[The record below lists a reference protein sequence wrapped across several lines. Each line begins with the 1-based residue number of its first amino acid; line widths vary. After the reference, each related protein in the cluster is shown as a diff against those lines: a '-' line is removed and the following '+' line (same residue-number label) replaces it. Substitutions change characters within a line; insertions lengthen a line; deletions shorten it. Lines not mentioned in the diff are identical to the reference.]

1 MVFGLYTKKDLER
14 EVEKQMI
21 DMDQKRW
28 LGERLDRIE
37 KRLHKLEFQLKH
49 GTDKLKVGEP
59 ISVTGEDC
67 CATCCPCPDEDF
79 G

>member
-14 EVEKQMI
+14 EVEKELFERDRARWI
-21 DMDQKRW
+21 D
-28 LGERLDRIE
+28 ERFERIE

-59 ISVTGEDC
+59 IPVNAEDC

>member
-1 MVFGLYTKKDLER
+1 MFGLYTKKQVER
-14 EVEKQMI
+14 EIEKVQYEDYRRRMI
-21 DMDQKRW
+21 D
-28 LGERLDRIE
+28 ERFNRIE

-59 ISVTGEDC
+59 IPVDAEDC
-67 CATCCPCPDEDF
+67 CTTCCPCPDEDF